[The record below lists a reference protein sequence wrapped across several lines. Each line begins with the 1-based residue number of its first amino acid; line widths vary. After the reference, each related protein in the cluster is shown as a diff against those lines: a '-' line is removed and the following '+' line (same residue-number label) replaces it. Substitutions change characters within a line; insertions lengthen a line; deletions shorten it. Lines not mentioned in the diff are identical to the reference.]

1 MIIWT
6 EIENFLILYYNMRMH
21 PLSTFPE
28 LLSFGLLAPFL
39 LRLACGVFIF
49 SIGRERLGK
58 QYKVSSA
65 VYAIVGALLVMGLYT
80 QITAILAFIVIIF
93 DFYTTRKTG
102 ALSQEK
108 IVSYALAGIIL
119 LSLLFTGPGFLAFDL
134 PL

>member
-1 MIIWT
+1 
-6 EIENFLILYYNMRMH
+6 MH